1 MSDLYKMNKFIEK
14 ANVTISANYRLNFD
28 AERHC
33 GYVKIYQGSKV
44 NFEED
49 FELYLELLDCGMNQ
63 TQVEE
68 KINKL
73 IHDIES
79 GKIDVSI

>member
-49 FELYLELLDCGMNQ
+49 FELYLELLDCGLNQ

-73 IHDIES
+73 ILDVES